1 LTLSAKVSPV
11 RVITSVLAWGREIQ
25 MRKRRR
31 RRIEERERE
40 RKRESARSI
49 VGCADSPP
57 PRRRFSSQ
65 FYVKLGQLVIE

>member
-40 RKRESARSI
+40 RERERKRESTRSI

-57 PRRRFSSQ
+57 PRRRLSSE
-65 FYVKLGQLVIE
+65 LRI